1 MIQYA
6 VNGADKMTTG
16 GRIETFG
23 MQEPSSNAVMVN
35 YFCLLES
42 MVILT
47 CIGGSSRSF
56 LQQVNCYV
64 LFTDQNL

>member
-1 MIQYA
+1 MVQYA

-23 MQEPSSNAVMVN
+23 MQEPSSNAVIVN
-35 YFCLLES
+35 YFCLLEP

-56 LQQVNCYV
+56 LQQGNCYV
-64 LFTDQNL
+64 LFTHQNL